1 MEAGVACRYSTCIS
15 LPNQMMEDKTRP
27 FESGE
32 SGIGLARFQVCGAIL
47 SRIGLLFGA
56 LGLLKVV
63 MLVAFQRHLFD
74 AYWRVSSQPCN
85 WVNHAVFYFFAVL
98 VGLNLWKLAQLYE
111 TAKPPV
117 FRTINVVVLAL
128 ATGFI
133 FLTFHE
139 GDQGHIRPLMTGVF
153 NWPDLLPYYSLNL
166 FFRPPFLAGW
176 LLAYAAIYYGLA
188 RTGREN
194 LILRVTALFA
204 TAYTAVCLRD
214 LIVYREELMVAVAFG
229 IASLLYLKRGCAP
242 LNWQWTLLP
251 VGLLALA
258 YLSWAR
264 YTDVLAAPQP
274 EGIVLVG
281 WSLVLFGGATVLAW
295 RSGFL
300 PGWSWVVIFAGI
312 AFILLVNINYPLAE
326 NYRNLMCLAV
336 TLPRYFLG
344 EFGLALLLLIVAT
357 VYRCW
362 RAAGSLLWL
371 DVLIV
376 GVIALALVDL
386 RLSQIMGTR
395 LDWDLLSL
403 ALGEGPKMM
412 WRMAQPYL
420 LVATGLLLGL
430 VIVYAGALRGI
441 QRIMLRPASASAIRR
456 YNLGYAVVVF
466 VLLGLAGR
474 FALGTDKVIGQ
485 TIEVFARSSP
495 LGRGAATPV
504 MTEIEFK
511 EAAGRLGMA
520 QLVSAA
526 PVLPASQAK
535 PVDLNVVFVLLEST
549 FNKHLSLFGGKQ
561 ETQPM
566 LAQYRDRME
575 LFPHFYS
582 SFAGSIQARF
592 ACYTGVYPPRDH
604 KAFTT
609 QRVGVKSLFEV
620 LGDHGYVNSI
630 FYSSHFDY
638 TGFRDFLHGRNI
650 PEMFDA
656 ESMPGLRT
664 TKPVS
669 WGLREEETLAAMQQ
683 QIRSYA
689 KTKQKFF
696 LSYIPAAP
704 HYPFDGTPERF
715 RKFRPAEY
723 QNFTEAYL
731 NDLLYMDWIVASL
744 LDELK
749 QTGLLDR
756 TLVIITGDHGEML
769 GAGGGA
775 VGHGWALT
783 PELANVP
790 LIIMDPAQSK
800 AALNETVG
808 SQVDLLPTI
817 LDKLGLPLPADQL
830 YQGVSLYSVEAQAER
845 TVYLNSFSQYAVM
858 QGRKLVFGDRATQRG
873 ATANQGRN
881 AFLMQNEAGRSAFIE
896 AEPFPTTPTIIS
908 DFDAFQENL
917 LRNYSHYCRML
928 AVPKPEMSAS
938 AKNTGPDNQ

>member
-1 MEAGVACRYSTCIS
+1 
-15 LPNQMMEDKTRP
+15 MMEDKTRP
-27 FESGE
+27 SELGE
-32 SGIGLARFQVCGAIL
+32 TGTGLAPFCVCGAVW

-63 MLVAFQRHLFD
+63 LLVVFQRPLFD
-74 AYWRVSSQPCN
+74 AYWRVSPQPFN
-85 WVNHAVFYFFAVL
+85 WVNHAVFHLFAVL
-98 VGLNLWKLAQLYE
+98 VGLNLWKLARLYE
-111 TAKPPV
+111 TARMPV
-117 FRTINVVVLAL
+117 YRTVNAVVLVL

-153 NWPDLLPYYSLNL
+153 NWSDLLPYYSLNL

-176 LLAYAAIYYGLA
+176 MLAYAAIYYWLA
-188 RTGREN
+188 RIRREN
-194 LILRVTALFA
+194 LTLRVTALFA

-214 LIVYREELMVAVAFG
+214 LIAYREELMVVVAFG
-229 IASLLYLKRGCAP
+229 TASLLCFRRSSAP
-242 LNWQWTLLP
+242 LKWLWILLP
-251 VGLLALA
+251 VGLMALA
-258 YLSWAR
+258 YISWAR
-264 YTDVLAAPQP
+264 YADLLAAPLP

-281 WSLVLFGGATVLAW
+281 WSLVLFVGATVLAW

-300 PGWSWVVIFAGI
+300 LGWSWVVTFAGI
-312 AFILLVNINYPLAE
+312 TFLLLVNINYPVAE

-344 EFGLALLLLIVAT
+344 EFALALLLLIVAT
-357 VYRCW
+357 VYRRW

-386 RLSQIMGTR
+386 RLAQIMGTR

-420 LVATGLLLGL
+420 PVATGLLLGL
-430 VIVYAGALRGI
+430 VVVYAGALRGI
-441 QRIMLRPASASAIRR
+441 QCTMLRPGSTTTIRH
-456 YNLGYAVVVF
+456 YNLGYALVAF
-466 VLLGLAGR
+466 VLLGLVGR

-495 LGRGAATPV
+495 LGRSGATPV

-511 EAAGRLGMA
+511 EAAGRLGMS
-520 QLVSAA
+520 QLVSSA
-526 PVLPASQAK
+526 PVLQASRAK
-535 PVDLNVVFVLLEST
+535 LVDLNVVFVLLEST
-549 FNKHLSLFGGKQ
+549 FNEHLSLFGSKL
-561 ETQPM
+561 ETQPL
-566 LAQYRDRME
+566 LAQYRERME

-592 ACYTGVYPPRDH
+592 ACYTGLYPTRDH
-604 KAFTT
+604 KEFTT

-620 LGDHGYVNSI
+620 LSDHGYVNSI

-650 PEMFDA
+650 AEMFDA
-656 ESMPGLRT
+656 ETMPGARM

-683 QIRSYA
+683 QIRRYA

-704 HYPFDGTPERF
+704 HNPFDGTPERF
-715 RKFRPAEY
+715 RKFRPTEY

-749 QTGLLDR
+749 QTGLLDK

-769 GAGGGA
+769 GSGGGA

-790 LIIMDPAQSK
+790 LIVMDPTQTK
-800 AALNETVG
+800 AAMNETVG

-817 LDKLGLPLPADQL
+817 LDKLGLPLPAAQL

-873 ATANQGRN
+873 ATGRT
-881 AFLMQNEAGRSAFIE
+881 AFLMQIEANRSVFIE
-896 AEPFPTTPTIIS
+896 AEPFPTSPTVIS
-908 DFDAFQENL
+908 NFDAFQENL
-917 LRNYSHYCRML
+917 LRNYSHYCQEL
-928 AVPKPEMSAS
+928 AAPKPVLSANS
-938 AKNTGPDNQ
+938 RYRP